1 VVKYHGGETT
11 QEKLRKESGTTLNGT
26 SLLGLYQAAQK
37 LGFEVAGYEADIKN
51 LKELGVPV
59 ILHIIKEEKLE
70 HFVVCYGFEKSKFIL
85 GDPASGIEYYME
97 EELAAVWK
105 SRAML
110 QLTPGKNFVTRKS
123 DSKNK
128 RTWFL
133 QLLKPDYPVL
143 GIAAFLGIV
152 ISVLG
157 LATAIFSQKLI
168 DHILPEKNTRT
179 LVLGLIIFA
188 VILFARAI
196 VMYVRTIFLVRQS
209 REMNARLISHFFGK
223 LLFLPKPF
231 FDSTSTGDMVARM
244 NDAGHIQKTVV
255 FLSSQVVIDLLVVL
269 VSAGY
274 IFVYSVS
281 TGLFSLLS
289 IPAFSLLAWH
299 YNKKVIVAQREVMQS
314 YAATESKYIDT
325 INGIKTIKTFNRENL
340 FTKVVNVVYGFF
352 MQKVFDLGLLGAK
365 INLWITAGSALLL
378 TGIISWSAW
387 LVLQEQLLL
396 GQMMAIITLVGS
408 LGASI
413 VNIAMANIQ
422 LQEARVAFDR
432 MYEFTAAEPEYN
444 PENAKNENI
453 NNDLQIEKLE
463 IKNLNFRFP
472 GKGLLLKD
480 ISFDVKRGE
489 IITFFGEIGCGKST
503 LLAILQRFHKI
514 ESGTILVNNKNWN
527 SFSTKAWRNH
537 VAVVEQH
544 VQLFNG
550 TVLENISLQEKPD
563 IEQVVTFCQ
572 KYGFHDY
579 IMEFQQGYATI
590 IHENST
596 NLSGGQRQL
605 IALARAVYSQPQ
617 LLLLDEATAAM
628 GRRTEKFVIELL
640 NNLKKEI
647 PVVFVSHRPQL
658 ARYTDL
664 IYVIENKTVPA
675 FGIHTDLIKSNS
687 FYRAAFEELVI
698 LHEQKK

>member
-1 VVKYHGGETT
+1 VVKYHGGKTT
-11 QEKLRKESGTTLNGT
+11 QEKLREESGTTLNGT

-37 LGFEVAGYEADIKN
+37 IGFEVAGYEAGIEN
-51 LKELGVPV
+51 LKELTEPV
-59 ILHIIKEEKLE
+59 ILHAVKDKILE
-70 HFVVCYGFEKSKFIL
+70 HFVVCYGFENNTFII
-85 GDPASGIEYYME
+85 GDPASGIENYTE

-105 SRAML
+105 SRAL
-110 QLTPGKNFVTRKS
+110 LKLTPGKNFITREN

-179 LVLGLIIFA
+179 LILGLIIFA
-188 VILFARAI
+188 IILFARAI
-196 VMYVRTIFLVRQS
+196 IMYIRTIFLVRQS
-209 REMNARLISHFFGK
+209 REMNVRLISHFFGK

-244 NDAGHIQKTVV
+244 NDAGRIQKIVV
-255 FLSSQVVIDLLVVL
+255 YLSSQVVIDVLVVL

-274 IFVYSVS
+274 IFAYSVS

-289 IPAFSLLAWH
+289 IPVFGLLAWH

-340 FTKVVNVVYGFF
+340 FAKVVNVVYGFF
-352 MQKVFDLGLLGAK
+352 MLKVFGLGLLGAK
-365 INLWITAGSALLL
+365 INLWITAGSVFLI
-378 TGIISWSAW
+378 TGIISWTAW

-408 LGASI
+408 LGASV

-432 MYEFTAAEPEYN
+432 MYEFASAEPEYN
-444 PENAKNENI
+444 PNDATKEDGNNEF
-453 NNDLQIEKLE
+453 QIEKLE
-463 IKNLNFRFP
+463 IRNLNFRFP

-480 ISFDVKRGE
+480 ISFDVARGK

-503 LLAILQRFHKI
+503 LLSILQRFHSI

-527 SFSTKAWRNH
+527 SFSTKAWRNS

-550 TVLENISLQEKPD
+550 TVLENISLQEKP
-563 IEQVVTFCQ
+563 EVEHVVTFCQ

-647 PVVFVSHRPQL
+647 PVVFVTHRPQL
-658 ARYTDL
+658 ARYTDR
-664 IYVIENKTVPA
+664 IYVIENKIVSD

-687 FYRAAFEELVI
+687 FYRAAFEELV
-698 LHEQKK
+698 LC